1 MGYAHRRDVEDNW
14 MYEMKILI
22 TTGTHTSFDPE
33 IPVAL
38 KASISSPIYKKGS
51 KNGVANNRPICRT
64 SRTKKVKENILQHL
78 KAASFFSHAQHG
90 LVYRLS
96 CTTTLIIADQG
107 EPVDVVYLGLSK
119 SFYPMYHRLP
129 IKKMAAMRI

>member
-33 IPVAL
+33 ILVAL
-38 KASISSPIYKKGS
+38 KASITSPIYKKGS

-64 SRTKKVKENILQHL
+64 SMVCKIQDINGESKHPP
-78 KAASFFSHAQHG
+78 
-90 LVYRLS
+90 
-96 CTTTLIIADQG
+96 TLESG
-107 EPVDVVYLGLSK
+107 FLL
-119 SFYPMYHRLP
+119 
-129 IKKMAAMRI
+129 